1 MAKGFIATR
10 IRTLIYEELYKN
22 AEKIDHWVDCIV
34 RDIRNGK
41 SRGKETKKAIKFI
54 TDVAKAVAIITAAI
68 KTAKAIQK
76 TLEAS
81 RKAAEASKKASTIAS
96 ALNPGTAAVAVAGEL
111 IIAQIK
117 IEEEDLKDAI
127 NYTEPAM
134 EVFNDTLGYNK
145 ERLKSAAAEKIAS
158 DLIEEETKNMLN

>member
-54 TDVAKAVAIITAAI
+54 TDVAKAV
-68 KTAKAIQK
+68 
-76 TLEAS
+76 
-81 RKAAEASKKASTIAS
+81 